1 MYLKNKLI
9 SLFLL
14 LFILACEPVEIIS
27 PLEYD
32 ISKLAIISI
41 NSNKIKVNSDYNPVF
56 SEFNIEDQLK
66 NPPILLIQ
74 NWVKQNIRSFGNQN
88 EFVINILDASITKK
102 EIDNLEA
109 KKYEEKTIYL
119 YEVFFLVEYDLYDD
133 AGYLLANTTVESS
146 RSTTSQ
152 IFISL
157 NETELIIN
165 DLVNKSLF
173 DFTNETK
180 SMIQIYM
187 QEYTKYLI
195 FPKIER

>member
-1 MYLKNKLI
+1 MYLKNKLTF
-9 SLFLL
+9 LFLV
-14 LFILACEPVEIIS
+14 LFIFSCQPVEII
-27 PLEYD
+27 PPVEYD
-32 ISKLAIISI
+32 ISKFEKIS
-41 NSNKIKVNSDYNPVF
+41 VNSSKVTVNTNYNPVF

-66 NPPILLIQ
+66 NPPILQIQ
-74 NWVKQNIRSFGNQN
+74 NWIKQNIRSFGNQN

-102 EIDNLEA
+102 EIDNLES
-109 KKYEEKTIYL
+109 KKYEEKKIYL
-119 YEVFFLVEYDLYDD
+119 YEVFFLVEYELYDD

-173 DFTNETK
+173 DFINETK
-180 SMIQIYM
+180 SMIQLYM
-187 QEYTKYLI
+187 QEYI
-195 FPKIER
+195 Q

>member
-41 NSNKIKVNSDYNPVF
+41 NSNKIIVNSDYNPVF

-119 YEVFFLVEYDLYDD
+119 YEVFFLVEYELYDD

-165 DLVNKSLF
+165 DLVNKSLI

-180 SMIQIYM
+180 SMIQLYM
-187 QEYTKYLI
+187 QEYTK
-195 FPKIER
+195 

>member
-1 MYLKNKLI
+1 MYLKNKLV

-14 LFILACEPVEIIS
+14 LFILACGPVEIIS

-32 ISKLAIISI
+32 ISKFIKISI
-41 NSNKIKVNSDYNPVF
+41 NSNKITVNSDYNPVF
-56 SEFNIEDQLK
+56 SENNIEDQLK
-66 NPPILLIQ
+66 DPPILQIQ
-74 NWVKQNIRSFGNQN
+74 NWIKQNITSFGNQN

-119 YEVFFLVEYDLYDD
+119 YEVFFLVEYELYDA

-152 IFISL
+152 KFISL
-157 NETELIIN
+157 NETELIIY
-165 DLVNKSLF
+165 DVINKTLL

-187 QEYTKYLI
+187 QEYI
-195 FPKIER
+195 Q

>member
-88 EFVINILDASITKK
+88 EFVINIIDASITKK

-119 YEVFFLVEYDLYDD
+119 YEVFFLVEYELYDD

-180 SMIQIYM
+180 SMIQLYM
-187 QEYTKYLI
+187 QEYTK
-195 FPKIER
+195 

>member
-119 YEVFFLVEYDLYDD
+119 YEVFFLVEYELYDA

-152 IFISL
+152 KFISL
-157 NETELIIN
+157 NETELIIY
-165 DLVNKSLF
+165 DVINKTLL

-187 QEYTKYLI
+187 QEYI
-195 FPKIER
+195 Q

>member
-1 MYLKNKLI
+1 MYLKNKLV

-14 LFILACEPVEIIS
+14 LFILACAPVEIIS

-32 ISKLAIISI
+32 ISKFIKISI
-41 NSNKIKVNSDYNPVF
+41 NSNKIIVNSDYNPVF
-56 SEFNIEDQLK
+56 SENNIEDQLK
-66 NPPILLIQ
+66 DPPILQIQ
-74 NWVKQNIRSFGNQN
+74 NWIKQNITSFGNQN

-119 YEVFFLVEYDLYDD
+119 YEVFFLVEYELYDA

-152 IFISL
+152 KFISL
-157 NETELIIN
+157 NETELIIY
-165 DLVNKSLF
+165 DIINKTLL

-187 QEYTKYLI
+187 QEYI
-195 FPKIER
+195 Q

>member
-1 MYLKNKLI
+1 MYLKNKLV

-14 LFILACEPVEIIS
+14 LFILACGPVEIIS

-32 ISKLAIISI
+32 ISKFIKISI
-41 NSNKIKVNSDYNPVF
+41 NSNKITVNSDYNPVF
-56 SEFNIEDQLK
+56 SENNIEDQLK
-66 NPPILLIQ
+66 NPPILQIQ
-74 NWVKQNIRSFGNQN
+74 NWIKQNITSFGNQN

-119 YEVFFLVEYDLYDD
+119 YEVFFLVEYELYDA

-152 IFISL
+152 KFISL
-157 NETELIIN
+157 NETELIIY
-165 DLVNKSLF
+165 DVINKTLL

-187 QEYTKYLI
+187 QEYI
-195 FPKIER
+195 Q

>member
-1 MYLKNKLI
+1 MYLKNKLA

-32 ISKLAIISI
+32 ISKFIKISI
-41 NSNKIKVNSDYNPVF
+41 NSNKITVNSDYNPVF
-56 SEFNIEDQLK
+56 SENNIEDQLK
-66 NPPILLIQ
+66 NPPILQIQ
-74 NWVKQNIRSFGNQN
+74 NWIKQNIRSFGNQN

-119 YEVFFLVEYDLYDD
+119 YEVFFLVEYELYDA

-152 IFISL
+152 KFISL
-157 NETELIIN
+157 NETELIIY
-165 DLVNKSLF
+165 DVINKSLL
-173 DFTNETK
+173 DFTNESK
-180 SMIQIYM
+180 SMIQLYM
-187 QEYTKYLI
+187 QEYTQ
-195 FPKIER
+195 

>member
-1 MYLKNKLI
+1 MYLINKLA

-14 LFILACEPVEIIS
+14 LFILACAPVEIIS

-109 KKYEEKTIYL
+109 KKYEEKKIYL
-119 YEVFFLVEYDLYDD
+119 YEVFFLVEYELYDD

-165 DLVNKSLF
+165 DLVNKSLI
-173 DFTNETK
+173 DFINETK
-180 SMIQIYM
+180 SMIQLYM
-187 QEYTKYLI
+187 QEYTQ
-195 FPKIER
+195 

>member
-41 NSNKIKVNSDYNPVF
+41 NFNKIKVNSVYNPVF

-66 NPPILLIQ
+66 NPPILQIQ
-74 NWVKQNIRSFGNQN
+74 NWIKQNIISFGNQN

-119 YEVFFLVEYDLYDD
+119 YEVFFLVEYELYDA

-152 IFISL
+152 KFISL
-157 NETELIIN
+157 NETELIIY
-165 DLVNKSLF
+165 DVINKTLL

-187 QEYTKYLI
+187 QEYTK
-195 FPKIER
+195 

>member
-1 MYLKNKLI
+1 MYLKNKLV

-14 LFILACEPVEIIS
+14 LFILACGPVEIIS

-32 ISKLAIISI
+32 ISKLIKISI
-41 NSNKIKVNSDYNPVF
+41 NSNKITVNSDYNPVF
-56 SEFNIEDQLK
+56 SENNIEDQLK
-66 NPPILLIQ
+66 DPPILQIQ
-74 NWVKQNIRSFGNQN
+74 NWIKQNITSFGNQN

-119 YEVFFLVEYDLYDD
+119 YEVFFLVEYELYDD

-152 IFISL
+152 KFISL
-157 NETELIIN
+157 NETELIIY
-165 DLVNKSLF
+165 DVINKTLL

-187 QEYTKYLI
+187 QEYI
-195 FPKIER
+195 Q

>member
-41 NSNKIKVNSDYNPVF
+41 NFNKITVNSDYNPVF

-66 NPPILLIQ
+66 NPPILQIQ
-74 NWVKQNIRSFGNQN
+74 NWIKQNIRSFGNQN

-119 YEVFFLVEYDLYDD
+119 YEVFFLVEYELYDD

-173 DFTNETK
+173 DFINETK
-180 SMIQIYM
+180 SMIQLYM
-187 QEYTKYLI
+187 QEYTQ
-195 FPKIER
+195 

>member
-1 MYLKNKLI
+1 M
-9 SLFLL
+9 
-14 LFILACEPVEIIS
+14 
-27 PLEYD
+27 
-32 ISKLAIISI
+32 AIISI

-119 YEVFFLVEYDLYDD
+119 YEVFFLVEYELYDD

-173 DFTNETK
+173 DFINETK
-180 SMIQIYM
+180 SMIQLYM
-187 QEYTKYLI
+187 QEYTQ
-195 FPKIER
+195 

>member
-1 MYLKNKLI
+1 MYLKNRLI

-74 NWVKQNIRSFGNQN
+74 NWLKQNIRSFGNQN

-119 YEVFFLVEYDLYDD
+119 YEVFFLVEYELYDD
-133 AGYLLANTTVESS
+133 SGYLLANTTVESS
-146 RSTTSQ
+146 RSTTSHK
-152 IFISL
+152 FISL

-165 DLVNKSLF
+165 DVINKSFL
-173 DFTNETK
+173 DFTNESK
-180 SMIQIYM
+180 SMIQLYM
-187 QEYTKYLI
+187 QEYTQ
-195 FPKIER
+195 

>member
-1 MYLKNKLI
+1 MYLKNKLV

-14 LFILACEPVEIIS
+14 LFILACGPVEIIS

-32 ISKLAIISI
+32 ISKLTKISI
-41 NSNKIKVNSDYNPVF
+41 NSNKITVNSDYNPVF
-56 SEFNIEDQLK
+56 SENNIEDQLK
-66 NPPILLIQ
+66 DPPILQIQ
-74 NWVKQNIRSFGNQN
+74 NWIKQNITSFGNQN

-119 YEVFFLVEYDLYDD
+119 YEVFFLVEYELYDA

-152 IFISL
+152 KFISL
-157 NETELIIN
+157 NETELIIY
-165 DLVNKSLF
+165 DVINKTLL

-187 QEYTKYLI
+187 QEYTQ
-195 FPKIER
+195 

>member
-1 MYLKNKLI
+1 MYLKNKLV

-14 LFILACEPVEIIS
+14 LFILACGPVEIIS

-32 ISKLAIISI
+32 ISKLIKISI
-41 NSNKIKVNSDYNPVF
+41 NSNKITVNSDYNPVF
-56 SEFNIEDQLK
+56 SENNIEDQLK
-66 NPPILLIQ
+66 DPPILQIQ
-74 NWVKQNIRSFGNQN
+74 NWIKQNITSFGNQN

-119 YEVFFLVEYDLYDD
+119 YEVFFLVEYELYDA

-152 IFISL
+152 KFISL
-157 NETELIIN
+157 NETELIIY
-165 DLVNKSLF
+165 DVINKTLL

-187 QEYTKYLI
+187 QEYI
-195 FPKIER
+195 Q

>member
-1 MYLKNKLI
+1 MYLKNKLV

-14 LFILACEPVEIIS
+14 LFILACGPVEIIS

-32 ISKLAIISI
+32 ISKFIKISI
-41 NSNKIKVNSDYNPVF
+41 NSNKITVNSDYNPVF
-56 SEFNIEDQLK
+56 SENNIEDQLK
-66 NPPILLIQ
+66 DPPILQIQ
-74 NWVKQNIRSFGNQN
+74 NWIKRNITSFGNQN

-119 YEVFFLVEYDLYDD
+119 YEVFFLVEYELYDA

-152 IFISL
+152 KFISL
-157 NETELIIN
+157 NETELIIY
-165 DLVNKSLF
+165 DVINKTLL

-187 QEYTKYLI
+187 QEYI
-195 FPKIER
+195 Q

>member
-41 NSNKIKVNSDYNPVF
+41 NSNKIIVNSDYNPVF

-109 KKYEEKTIYL
+109 KKYEEKKIYL
-119 YEVFFLVEYDLYDD
+119 YEVFFLVEYELYDD

-180 SMIQIYM
+180 SMIQLYM
-187 QEYTKYLI
+187 QEYI
-195 FPKIER
+195 Q

>member
-1 MYLKNKLI
+1 MYLKNKLV

-14 LFILACEPVEIIS
+14 LFILACAPVEIIS

-32 ISKLAIISI
+32 ISKFIKISI
-41 NSNKIKVNSDYNPVF
+41 NSNKITVNSDYNPVF
-56 SEFNIEDQLK
+56 SENNIEDQLK
-66 NPPILLIQ
+66 DPPILQIQ
-74 NWVKQNIRSFGNQN
+74 NWIKQNITSFGNQN

-119 YEVFFLVEYDLYDD
+119 YEVFFLVEYELYDD

-180 SMIQIYM
+180 SMIQLYM
-187 QEYTKYLI
+187 QEYTK
-195 FPKIER
+195 

>member
-1 MYLKNKLI
+1 MYLINKLA

-32 ISKLAIISI
+32 ISKFVKISVNSKKITI
-41 NSNKIKVNSDYNPVF
+41 NSEYNPVF
-56 SEFNIEDQLK
+56 SANNIEDQLK
-66 NPPILLIQ
+66 NPPILQVQ
-74 NWVKQNIRSFGNQN
+74 NWIKQNIRSFGNQN

-109 KKYEEKTIYL
+109 KKYEEKKIYL
-119 YEVFFLVEYDLYDD
+119 YEVFFLVEYELYDD
-133 AGYLLANTTVESS
+133 TGYLLANTTVESS

-173 DFTNETK
+173 DFINETK
-180 SMIQIYM
+180 SMIQLYM
-187 QEYTKYLI
+187 QEYI
-195 FPKIER
+195 Q

>member
-109 KKYEEKTIYL
+109 KKYEEKKIYL
-119 YEVFFLVEYDLYDD
+119 YEVFFLVEYELYDD
-133 AGYLLANTTVESS
+133 TGYLLANTTVESS

-173 DFTNETK
+173 DFINETK
-180 SMIQIYM
+180 SMIQLYM
-187 QEYTKYLI
+187 QEYTQ
-195 FPKIER
+195 

>member
-1 MYLKNKLI
+1 MYLKNKLV

-14 LFILACEPVEIIS
+14 LFILACGPVEIIS

-32 ISKLAIISI
+32 ISKFIKISI
-41 NSNKIKVNSDYNPVF
+41 NSNKITVNSDYNPVF
-56 SEFNIEDQLK
+56 SENNIEDQLK
-66 NPPILLIQ
+66 NPPILQIQ
-74 NWVKQNIRSFGNQN
+74 NWIKQNITSFGNQN

-109 KKYEEKTIYL
+109 KKYEEKKIYL
-119 YEVFFLVEYDLYDD
+119 YEVFFLVEYELYDD

-165 DLVNKSLF
+165 DLVNKSLI
-173 DFTNETK
+173 DFINETK
-180 SMIQIYM
+180 SMIQLYM
-187 QEYTKYLI
+187 QEYTQ
-195 FPKIER
+195 